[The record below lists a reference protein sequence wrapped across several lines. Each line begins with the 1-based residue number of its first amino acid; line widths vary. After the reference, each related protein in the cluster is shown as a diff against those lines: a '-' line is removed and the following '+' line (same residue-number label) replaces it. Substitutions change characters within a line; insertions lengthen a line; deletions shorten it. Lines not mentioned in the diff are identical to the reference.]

1 MTGRAIAG
9 VARHAKRRSCVAI
22 KPTLNQVWFS
32 DKWTREG
39 NVLNLCFFKD
49 LVDFLNGAQTT
60 N

>member
-9 VARHAKRRSCVAI
+9 VARHAERRFSIAI
-22 KPTLNQVWFS
+22 KPTLNQVRFS
-32 DKWTREG
+32 DEWTRKR